1 MKNLFRS
8 VTLVALLL
16 ISASANSQDT
26 VMLKYGLKG
35 GSKFLQETEIHQNTV
50 QSMMGQEI
58 KVLGEIMA
66 TSEFDV
72 EAVSAEGN
80 MTVLMT
86 VKDIS
91 IRTQAMGRD
100 TTMRMQDSKDAA
112 RIVFSPEGKVISTA
126 KVDSSEAASVINQ
139 LDQGRMKML
148 PGKMVKTGETW
159 VEDFVDSKNSAAGT
173 PFALETTTHTEFSL
187 VGKEEK
193 EGRDCFRVT
202 TSGTVAV
209 SGKGSQMGMEMF
221 IEGGGKTEG
230 FFLFDPGTAMV
241 IYSEDVIEM
250 EMSVAVSGPQNMTI
264 PMTQTSKI
272 ITRVK

>member
-16 ISASANSQDT
+16 ISASANSQDA

-66 TSEFDV
+66 TSEFNV

-100 TTMRMQDSKDAA
+100 TTMRIQDSKDAA
-112 RIVFSPEGKVISTA
+112 RILFSPEGKVISTA

-159 VEDFVDSKNSAAGT
+159 VEDFVDTKNSAAGT
-173 PFALETTTHTEFSL
+173 PFALETTTHTEYSL

-202 TSGTVAV
+202 TSGTVTV
-209 SGKGSQMGMEMF
+209 TGKGSQMGMEMF

-230 FFLFDPGTAMV
+230 FFLFDPGTSMV

>member
-1 MKNLFRS
+1 MKHLIRSLLF
-8 VTLVALLL
+8 LALLFY
-16 ISASANSQDT
+16 SASAFSQDA
-26 VMLKYGLKG
+26 VMLKYGLKE

-58 KVLGEIMA
+58 TV
-66 TSEFDV
+66 TSEIVAGSEFNV
-72 EAVSAEGN
+72 ESVSAEGN
-80 MTVLMT
+80 ITVLMKVT
-86 VKDIS
+86 DIS
-91 IRTQAMGRD
+91 IHSKAMGRD
-100 TTMRMQDSKDAA
+100 TTMNLKDTKDAV
-112 RIVFSPEGKVISTA
+112 RILFSPEGKTISTA

-159 VEDFVDSKNSAAGT
+159 VEDFVDTKNSAAGT
-173 PFALETTTHTEFSL
+173 PFALETTTHTEYTL
-187 VGKEEK
+187 VGKENR

-202 TSGTVAV
+202 TSGTVSV
-209 SGKGSQMGMEMF
+209 TGKGSQMGMDMF
-221 IEGGGKTEG
+221 IEGGGKTQG
-230 FFLFDPGTAMV
+230 VFLFDPVTSLI
-241 IYSEDVIEM
+241 IYSEDDVEM

>member
-1 MKNLFRS
+1 MKHLFR
-8 VTLVALLL
+8 TLTLFVLVF
-16 ISASANSQDT
+16 ISTSAFSQDT
-26 VMLKYGLKG
+26 VMLKYGMKE
-35 GSKFLQETEIHQNTV
+35 GSKFLQETEVRQNTV

-58 KVLGEIMA
+58 KVLGEIKA

-80 MTVLMT
+80 MTVLMK

-100 TTMRMQDSKDAA
+100 TTMRIEDSKDAA
-112 RIVFSPEGKVISTA
+112 RIVFSPEGKVITSA
-126 KVDSSEAASVINQ
+126 KVDSSEAAAVINQ

-159 VEDFVDSKNSAAGT
+159 VEDFTDTKNSAAGT
-173 PFALETTTHTEFSL
+173 PFALETTTHTEFTL
-187 VGKEEK
+187 VGKEVR
-193 EGRDCFRVT
+193 EGRNCFRVT

-209 SGKGSQMGMEMF
+209 TGKGSQMGMEMF

-230 FFLFDPGTAMV
+230 FFLFDPATAMV
-241 IYSEDVIEM
+241 IYTEDVIEM

-272 ITRVK
+272 ITSVK